1 MLKFMLKSGQNCL
14 EGGLVK
20 AFASWFVNKLTESR
34 VDKLANY
41 SQTELLLENSC

>member
-1 MLKFMLKSGQNCL
+1 MLKFMLKSGQKRL
-14 EGGLVK
+14 ADRLVV